1 MRQHCLY
8 RALDPISGHAQ
19 SDLYRTFTGHRM
31 YVHSCHSKIQER
43 SSRSPVRDILL
54 AERTFPSVEV
64 QLTNWGK
71 EISLKLCQRTEAH
84 WTWWL
89 SSPKLAWRE
98 LIKVQ
103 MRKVRVFCGHKNLF
117 SQASSKLTL
126 SLNNINIFFIYILY
140 ETIYIVISAY
150 IEVCRY

>member
-43 SSRSPVRDILL
+43 SSRSPVRDVLL

-103 MRKVRVFCGHKNLF
+103 MRKVKGFLWSQKSVF
-117 SQASSKLTL
+117 SSILKAHLI
-126 SLNNINIFFIYILY
+126 SEQYQHFFHLH
-140 ETIYIVISAY
+140 TI
-150 IEVCRY
+150 